1 MHLQVIQV
9 IDIIFRLLLWF
20 WLLRV
25 NLRPHALQDGAAL
38 LQLSLRGRR
47 FGRQFF
53 ALVELSQ
60 LLVQTRLSSRFGVE
74 LLQLLLPL
82 SFLGLAQSVSL
93 CQQPGLALLDRLPLW
108 LLLLLFYSALGFF
121 ALRFHYLGH

>member
-20 WLLRV
+20 RLLRV

-38 LQLSLRGRR
+38 LKLSLGSSR

-82 SFLGLAQSVSL
+82 SFFGLAQGVSL
-93 CQQPGLALLDRLPLW
+93 RQQPCLALLDCLPFW

-121 ALRFHYLGH
+121 AFRFHYLGH